1 MEGILSHYKEA
12 IPRCPELEPVHLY
25 NNFVKAGTIQSFIK
39 HHAYVFDM
47 ACGRGGDLK
56 KYAKHHIAFYFG
68 IDVVPERIQEAET
81 RHKNLH
87 CMFTAVFEVA
97 NFLQPLILQSTYDFV
112 SCQFAIHY
120 AWGCREHATQV
131 FENAMRLLNDDA
143 CFCLSFPD
151 FYVIRE
157 RLKHMSTNP
166 DEHNHQARDA
176 TGVWVYRI
184 GGPHHYLEFTST
196 LLLDE
201 FLQHLEREPY
211 GQKYIYYQKGAIH
224 GVEEFIVNPTEFK
237 SLTEKNGL
245 MSYVD
250 CNFLDFEKALKPEF
264 NLSGLKE
271 QMKVRDLGSQECRTI
286 VGLYRNVVLMK
297 NRKRRKYSCIKDQ

>member
-68 IDVVPERIQEAET
+68 MDVVPERIQEAET
-81 RHKNLH
+81 RYKNLR

-97 NFLQPLILQSTYDFV
+97 DFLQPMIFQSSYDFV

-120 AWGCREHATQV
+120 AWGSREQAAQV
-131 FENAMRLLNDDA
+131 FENATRLLNDDA

-151 FYVIRE
+151 FKVIQT
-157 RLKHMSTNP
+157 RLRHMSANT
-166 DEHNHQARDA
+166 DEFNYQTIQS
-176 TGVWVYRI
+176 TGDYLYRI
-184 GGPHHYLEFTST
+184 GGPNHYLEFRSP
-196 LLLDE
+196 LPLDE
-201 FLQHLEREPY
+201 FIKQLEQAPY
-211 GQKYIYYQKGAIH
+211 GQKYIYYQKGAIE
-224 GVEEFIVNPTEFK
+224 GVEEYIVNPTEFH
-237 SLTEKNGL
+237 SLTETFGL
-245 MSYVD
+245 MPYID
-250 CNFLDFEKALKPEF
+250 CNFLDFETVVKPEF
-264 NLSGLKE
+264 NLSGLKQ
-271 QMKVRDLGSQECRTI
+271 QMKVKDLECPECKTI
-286 VGLYRNVVLMK
+286 VGLYRNVVLLK
-297 NRKRRKYSCIKDQ
+297 STKRRRHGSEIR